1 MKIDKKT
8 PHGGIGISVEAIAS
22 IASKAVE
29 GVYGI
34 VGLVPRTGLI
44 DAAREVLRRNESEK
58 SIYVRK
64 LAKSGYEV
72 DAYVCCAEG
81 VKIPE
86 VLSEAQKRIAYE
98 IERAFGVK
106 AAINVYCL
114 TIEEASQ

>member
-8 PHGGIGISVEAIAS
+8 PHGGIGISIDAIAS
-22 IASKAVE
+22 IAGKAVE
-29 GVYGI
+29 GVYGV
-34 VGLVPRTGLI
+34 VGLVPRSGLI
-44 DAAREVLRRNESEK
+44 EAAKEVLRLEDYGQG
-58 SIYVRK
+58 IYVRK
-64 LAKSGYEV
+64 LAKGGYEV
-72 DAYVCCAEG
+72 DAYVCCADG

-114 TIEEASQ
+114 TIEEANL

>member
-22 IASKAVE
+22 IAGKAVE
-29 GVYGI
+29 GVYGV
-34 VGLVPRTGLI
+34 VGLAPRSSLI
-44 DAAREVLRRNESEK
+44 DAAKEVLRREELVEG
-58 SIYVRK
+58 IYVRK
-64 LAKSGYEV
+64 LAKGGYEV

-98 IERAFGVK
+98 IERAFGVS
-106 AAINVYCL
+106 AAINV
-114 TIEEASQ
+114 

>member
-8 PHGGIGISVEAIAS
+8 PHGGIGISIDAIAS
-22 IASKAVE
+22 IAGEAVE

-34 VGLVPRTGLI
+34 VGLVARNGLI
-44 DAAREVLRRNESEK
+44 DAAREVLKIEDYQK
-58 SIYVRK
+58 GMYVRK
-64 LAKSGYEV
+64 LSKGNYEV

-98 IERAFGVK
+98 IQRAFGVK

-114 TIEEASQ
+114 SIEEAKS